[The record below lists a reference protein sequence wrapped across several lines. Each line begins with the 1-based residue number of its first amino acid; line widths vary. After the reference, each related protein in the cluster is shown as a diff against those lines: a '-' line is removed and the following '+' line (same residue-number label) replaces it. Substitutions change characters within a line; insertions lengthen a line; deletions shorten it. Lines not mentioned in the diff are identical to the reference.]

1 MEFSFTVGGAR
12 RPEGASGGGGSHFG
26 ARQRGVA
33 EWAPLLGPADRGQS
47 PASPGG
53 GAGPGKATADAS
65 RGAGPW
71 APELDRRCRPRPKR
85 AA

>member
-33 EWAPLLGPADRGQS
+33 E
-47 PASPGG
+47 
-53 GAGPGKATADAS
+53 
-65 RGAGPW
+65 
-71 APELDRRCRPRPKR
+71 
-85 AA
+85 